1 MLFKIA
7 ANRIQAKVK
16 NALGLSKTPLEA
28 TSANIRKIL
37 ADKGLKEPYDR
48 DDCDAIA
55 DEIISKIRKRETAI
69 IIQDEENLDSTP
81 TVNLGEQD
89 MDNIVDDSVKNSN
102 SNDIPAVDVESN
114 QSAIAVTE
122 EQRQMVA
129 FKAQSMGIQL
139 AESQVSEIA
148 SQIDSRNSNFIET
161 IKQIEQALLDYVD
174 YNSLAESTVVNR
186 MFEKVNNRIVQNSNS
201 INQQLSSGLESIGE
215 SLRQN
220 QASQATATQNILAR
234 LRIPSN

>member
-81 TVNLGEQD
+81 TVYLGEQD
-89 MDNIVDDSVKNSN
+89 MDNIVDDSVKNS
-102 SNDIPAVDVESN
+102 D
-114 QSAIAVTE
+114 
-122 EQRQMVA
+122 
-129 FKAQSMGIQL
+129 SMI
-139 AESQVSEIA
+139 S
-148 SQIDSRNSNFIET
+148 
-161 IKQIEQALLDYVD
+161 
-174 YNSLAESTVVNR
+174 
-186 MFEKVNNRIVQNSNS
+186 
-201 INQQLSSGLESIGE
+201 QQLML
-215 SLRQN
+215 SLINLQSLLPKN
-220 QASQATATQNILAR
+220 SVKW
-234 LRIPSN
+234 

>member
-1 MLFKIA
+1 
-7 ANRIQAKVK
+7 
-16 NALGLSKTPLEA
+16 
-28 TSANIRKIL
+28 
-37 ADKGLKEPYDR
+37 
-48 DDCDAIA
+48 
-55 DEIISKIRKRETAI
+55 
-69 IIQDEENLDSTP
+69 
-81 TVNLGEQD
+81 
-89 MDNIVDDSVKNSN
+89 
-102 SNDIPAVDVESN
+102 
-114 QSAIAVTE
+114 
-122 EQRQMVA
+122 MVA